1 MKKGY
6 VKISKNEWVS
16 LGGLT
21 NSDLFTRQTPK
32 GYKTYYQVVKH
43 Y

>member
-6 VKISKNEWVS
+6 IKISKSEWVS

-21 NSDLFTRQTPK
+21 NSDLFTRQTSK
-32 GYKTYYQVVKH
+32 GYKTYYHIKKV
-43 Y
+43 